1 MKVSVIVPLYNAEAF
16 IEETMASVLAST
28 HEDFEVVVV
37 DDGSTDQSAHLV
49 ARIAATDSRVRLFQQ
64 ENAGPSR
71 ARNRAIQEARGAY
84 IFPLD
89 ADDLIS
95 PTFLVE
101 ACAVLDSQPA
111 VKLVCPTI
119 EFMGGRQGVW
129 QLPQFSR
136 SLLARRNHIAAC
148 ALYRRTDWERVGGY
162 CEEMQAR
169 EDWEFWIAMLKD
181 SGEVVRLPEVGYWYR
196 VHAGSKRFLDR
207 RHNAH
212 VIQKLNE
219 RHPEFFLRHLG
230 GPLRRMR
237 SWSRLINWLTRPFR
251 YHHVKVAEGY
261 EGLTDFVRNLP
272 FRFEQ
277 QGKQIFKNRNA
288 IRRIEVSGEA
298 FVVKEFCLPHRF
310 NRFAYRWL
318 RGSKAERSF
327 RNAQLF
333 RAAGVG
339 SPEPIGFCET
349 GGLLFIG
356 KTYYVCRESALQHD
370 YRDLPTAPTAQRD
383 AVLRAIAE
391 TTARMHENGW
401 WHKDYS
407 GGNILWDT
415 DSDGHIAIE
424 LIDLNRMRF
433 GKVDLQLGC
442 ANFDRLPATPDM
454 QRVLAAAYAQQRG
467 YDAEQC
473 FQSIQTA
480 RHRKA
485 R

>member
-1 MKVSVIVPLYNAEAF
+1 MKISVIIPLYNAEAY

-28 HEDFEVVVV
+28 HDDFEVIVV
-37 DDGSTDQSAHLV
+37 DDGSTDRSASLV
-49 ARIAATDSRVRLFQQ
+49 ERIATADSRVRLLRQ

-89 ADDLIS
+89 ADDLVA
-95 PTFLVE
+95 PTFLAE
-101 ACAVLDSQPA
+101 ACAVLDSQPT

-119 EFMGGRQGVW
+119 AFMGNRQGVW
-129 QLPQFSR
+129 RLPDFSR

-148 ALYRRTDWERVGGY
+148 ALYRRSDWEQAGGY
-162 CEEMQAR
+162 CEEMKAR
-169 EDWEFWIAMLKD
+169 EDWDFWISMLKD
-181 SGEVVRLPEVGYWYR
+181 GGEVVRLPEVGYWYR

-212 VIQKLNE
+212 VIAKLNE
-219 RHPEFFLRHLG
+219 RHPEFFERELG

-251 YHHVKVAEGY
+251 YRKAVVAKGHEQLQG
-261 EGLTDFVRNLP
+261 FVESLP
-272 FRFEQ
+272 HRFEQ
-277 QGKQIFKNRNA
+277 QGVQIFKNRNA
-288 IRRIEVSGEA
+288 IRRIEVGGEA
-298 FVVKEFCLPHRF
+298 FVVKEFCLPLRF

-318 RGSKAERSF
+318 RGSKAARSF

-339 SPEPIGFCET
+339 TPEPIGYCEV
-349 GGLLFIG
+349 GGLFFIG
-356 KTYYVCRESALQHD
+356 KTYYVCRESTLQHD
-370 YRDLPTAPTAQRD
+370 YRTLPTDPAQRD
-383 AVLRAIAE
+383 AVLRAIAA
-391 TTARMHENGW
+391 TTARMHDWGW

-407 GGNILWDT
+407 GGNILWDIAP
-415 DSDGHIAIE
+415 DGHIAVE

-433 GKVDLQLGC
+433 GDVGLSLGC
-442 ANFDRLPATPDM
+442 ANFDRLPATPEM
-454 QRVLAAAYAQQRG
+454 QRVLAESYARQRG
-467 YDAEQC
+467 YDAAQC
-473 FQSIQTA
+473 FQAIQTA